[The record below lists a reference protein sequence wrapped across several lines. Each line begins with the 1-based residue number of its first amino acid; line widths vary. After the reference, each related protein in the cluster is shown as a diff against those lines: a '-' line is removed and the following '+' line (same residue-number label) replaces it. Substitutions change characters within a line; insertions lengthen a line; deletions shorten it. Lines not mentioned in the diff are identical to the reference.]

1 MSSEVQI
8 RPVQAVDLRAFFAHQ
23 LDPEANWMA
32 AFTAPD
38 PTDSTAF
45 AQHWARV
52 LGNTEN
58 LVRAVVAQDT
68 VVGNVSVFPHDGM
81 LEVSYWIGPPYWG
94 RGYATAAL
102 SELLREVTV
111 RPLRARAVKDNLGS
125 LRVLAK
131 CGFVV
136 CGEDSG
142 YAAARGAEVGEYV
155 LELHA

>member
-1 MSSEVQI
+1 MVSEVRI
-8 RPVQAVDLRAFFAHQ
+8 RPVLAADLRAFFAHQ

-52 LGNTEN
+52 LGNTDN
-58 LVRAVVAQDT
+58 LVRAVVVQET

-81 LEVSYWIGPPYWG
+81 LEVSYWIGRPYWG

-102 SELLREVTV
+102 GELLREVTV
-111 RPLRARAVKDNLGS
+111 RPLRARAAQDNLAS

-136 CGEDSG
+136 RGEDSG
-142 YAAARGAEVGEYV
+142 YAEARGAEVSEYV
-155 LELHA
+155 LELPA